1 MKGYL
6 HKTEQGW
13 IVVYDKDDGID
24 GFLLLHP
31 HNVENYSFGF
41 YNGKEVDF
49 KMSEEYLDGNNIF
62 TYAEIIMKENDKTD
76 VEKLAEEVYGKG
88 VVLDYE
94 EGFVDGYNKAKE
106 TLYTEEEVLQLLLRL
121 QQTESYDNL
130 YEWFKQFKKK

>member
-31 HNVENYSFGF
+31 HNVAIYSFGF

-62 TYAEIIMKENDKTD
+62 TYAEIIMKENDEND
-76 VEKLAEEVYGKG
+76 IEKLAEEVYGKG
-88 VVLDYE
+88 VVPDYE
-94 EGFVDGYNKAKE
+94 EGFTDGYNKAKE
-106 TLYTEEEVLQLLLRL
+106 TMYTQEDLCEAFHAHNDTWIDYE
-121 QQTESYDNL
+121 
-130 YEWFKQFKKK
+130 EWFKQFKK